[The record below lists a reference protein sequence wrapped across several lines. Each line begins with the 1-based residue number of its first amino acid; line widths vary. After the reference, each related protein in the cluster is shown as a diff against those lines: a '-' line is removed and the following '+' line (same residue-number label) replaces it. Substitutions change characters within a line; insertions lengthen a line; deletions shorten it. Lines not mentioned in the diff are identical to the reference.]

1 MRAVYASPLRQR
13 RTCCALGHSGT
24 SFYYFMNFTY
34 VLLLTVDFEF
44 VAGVFTL
51 NDVTLLV
58 IVLDFS

>member
-1 MRAVYASPLRQR
+1 MPMSRI
-13 RTCCALGHSGT
+13 T
-24 SFYYFMNFTY
+24 SVKLLCTMNFTY